1 MFSCLPAPE
10 TNKDNRSNFFL
21 ETSVIHKRFFFLLF
35 DQLQVTVIAGFV
47 KKFLRSSPFL
57 TKINVFSYRKTLNI
71 NPGLIHDGNYI
82 RRAYKRNHFVS
93 GVFHTYYFYLKKEQ
107 WNKTKQKNVLT
118 SKCHFTISQQTKHV
132 VSFTIRDH

>member
-10 TNKDNRSNFFL
+10 ANKDNRSNFFL

-71 NPGLIHDGNYI
+71 NPGLIHGGNYI
-82 RRAYKRNHFVS
+82 RRAYKRTTLCLEFFTPTICISRKSN
-93 GVFHTYYFYLKKEQ
+93 GIRRNKK
-107 WNKTKQKNVLT
+107 NALT
-118 SKCHFTISQQTKHV
+118 SKCHFTIWQQTKHV